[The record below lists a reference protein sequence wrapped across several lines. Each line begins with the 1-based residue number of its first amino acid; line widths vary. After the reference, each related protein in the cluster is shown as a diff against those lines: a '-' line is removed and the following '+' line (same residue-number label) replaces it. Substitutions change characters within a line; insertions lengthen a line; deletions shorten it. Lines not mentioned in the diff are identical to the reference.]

1 MPDPPA
7 SAPGSLARRLARCG
21 PYYPVALL
29 FLWGLPLLTA
39 SRLGLAL
46 WKAERV
52 AESGMAWGELLL
64 QGVRADVVQVGLLAA
79 PLALLAPLL
88 GSQRTWT
95 LWRRLAHGWVVLA
108 LLLLAYME
116 AATPGFVAQYDLRPN
131 RIFVEYLRYPR
142 EVFTTLWE
150 GHRLELLGSLLGTA
164 LFLRL
169 ATRGL
174 RSSLE
179 VPSLWR
185 LRTTLLAFPVVVF
198 GLFAGIRSTAGHR
211 AVNPAY
217 FATSGDALVNSL
229 VINSTWSVVHAV
241 YNLKHE
247 SKSSEIYGRLGHDE
261 VLRLTGVWEDPSLA
275 PPEAPTR
282 RLRRASVERERPLN
296 LVIVL
301 EESLGATFVE
311 SLGGIPVTPNLERLS
326 ADGWWFEN
334 LYATGTRSVRGIEAV
349 TCGFLPTPARSVVKL
364 SLSQTGFFSL
374 ASLLGGLGYSTEFV
388 YGGEAHFDNM
398 SGFFS
403 GNGFQRII
411 DQRDYVNPRFVA
423 TWGASDGDLLDKTLE
438 QIQGHHERGEPFF
451 TLAFTS
457 SNHSPFEFPDGCIEL
472 YEPERATAANAV
484 KYADHALGE
493 FFDRAR
499 ELPLWEDT
507 LFLVVADHDIRAYGP
522 SLVPIERFHIPGLIL
537 GGALEPRRITTVAS
551 QVDLAPTLLSLM
563 GVTAE
568 HPMVG
573 RDLTQEDPATPGRA
587 VMQFGDNYCLLEGSE
602 AVILQPR
609 HAATFA
615 SYDREAHTLLPHE
628 PDDPER
634 ARRALAYALLP
645 SWLYRER
652 LYH

>member
-1 MPDPPA
+1 M
-7 SAPGSLARRLARCG
+7 
-21 PYYPVALL
+21 
-29 FLWGLPLLTA
+29 WGLPLLTA

-52 AESGMAWGELLL
+52 ADSGMAWGELLL

-150 GHRLELLGSLLGTA
+150 GHRLELLGCLLGTA

-261 VLRLTGVWEDPSLA
+261 VLRLTGVCDDPSLA

-282 RLRRASVERERPLN
+282 RLHRASVERERLLN

-326 ADGWWFEN
+326 A
-334 LYATGTRSVRGIEAV
+334 
-349 TCGFLPTPARSVVKL
+349 
-364 SLSQTGFFSL
+364 
-374 ASLLGGLGYSTEFV
+374 ASAG
-388 YGGEAHFDNM
+388 
-398 SGFFS
+398 
-403 GNGFQRII
+403 R
-411 DQRDYVNPRFVA
+411 P
-423 TWGASDGDLLDKTLE
+423 
-438 QIQGHHERGEPFF
+438 
-451 TLAFTS
+451 
-457 SNHSPFEFPDGCIEL
+457 
-472 YEPERATAANAV
+472 
-484 KYADHALGE
+484 
-493 FFDRAR
+493 
-499 ELPLWEDT
+499 PL
-507 LFLVVADHDIRAYGP
+507 
-522 SLVPIERFHIPGLIL
+522 
-537 GGALEPRRITTVAS
+537 
-551 QVDLAPTLLSLM
+551 
-563 GVTAE
+563 
-568 HPMVG
+568 
-573 RDLTQEDPATPGRA
+573 
-587 VMQFGDNYCLLEGSE
+587 
-602 AVILQPR
+602 
-609 HAATFA
+609 
-615 SYDREAHTLLPHE
+615 
-628 PDDPER
+628 
-634 ARRALAYALLP
+634 
-645 SWLYRER
+645 
-652 LYH
+652 